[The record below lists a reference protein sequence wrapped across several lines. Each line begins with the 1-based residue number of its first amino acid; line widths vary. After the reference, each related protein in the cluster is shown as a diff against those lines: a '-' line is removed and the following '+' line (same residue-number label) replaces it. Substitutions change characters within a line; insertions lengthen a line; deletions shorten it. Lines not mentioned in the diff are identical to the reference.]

1 MGDKG
6 WIEVHTELQAY
17 LELVLVILWEDICSC
32 KFLISAKETH
42 LQSNTTGNVTG
53 RTGIEVTGSVPIDV
67 LNFFR
72 LLTQLH
78 KLSSQGGSFF
88 NWPLVMSA
96 TFQMSFV
103 TRVRGKLW
111 RRRRHHSL
119 GAGRSAAKNS
129 HKWAGSQATLH
140 KMRYMYV

>member
-1 MGDKG
+1 MSYKLTLH
-6 WIEVHTELQAY
+6 WY
-17 LELVLVILWEDICSC
+17 LSSSGKTFVPASFSYQQKKHICKATPLVMCRS
-32 KFLISAKETH
+32 H
-42 LQSNTTGNVTG
+42 
-53 RTGIEVTGSVPIDV
+53 RYREVTGSDPVDV

-119 GAGRSAAKNS
+119 GAGRSAAKIFPELAQVS
-129 HKWAGSQATLH
+129 LLAGYPPQDEIH
-140 KMRYMYV
+140 VCII